1 VKTIEEVL
9 AYALPTVF
17 TQHATSHA

>member
-17 TQHATSHA
+17 AQHATPHA